1 MALDL
6 KDCTFFGPALPEP
19 FVKFEL
25 ENLLNKDKLLPSNVG
40 VEGKQLQNEWEAY
53 RRKLRDLG
61 EQGGPIRVLNHVF
74 QPLVKLLGYDE
85 IEKSEDVITRE
96 DTKNGED
103 GGYLITTSD
112 KTNKLRVWTI
122 EVGIDLDAPNKRGRA
137 YRFSPSRIAQRV
149 LLAKSE
155 RVGLLTDG
163 QELRLLICDP
173 ARPDS
178 HIVIRLDR
186 GEGGWRSA
194 RNLPDSFRFLLAL
207 VSPKGIAKVPDLTEK
222 ARLSQTEVTKTLRLQ
237 ARQAVEG
244 FVQGILDHPKNT
256 EKLTLS
262 NEYKDKNFLAK
273 QLWSEGLIFVYR
285 LLFVFKL
292 ESSADPARAFSFAST
307 SLWRNTYSP
316 NTALAKYA
324 REVIDK
330 GAETGQIL
338 EAGLRVL
345 FKLFAEGLSVNELNI
360 KPLGGMLFGSGA
372 TKLIDNLAWGE
383 QAVATLLDKLLWTP
397 KGKIERQRVH
407 YGSLD
412 VEDLGRVYEAL
423 LELEPG
429 IATEPMCRL
438 RRQKLEVVVPIA
450 QGERYRTS
458 VVTKNEVEANTN
470 EDELEDMDNEEDTD
484 EESSNSGKKTK
495 VEWIEAINAD
505 SFYLRVGLGR
515 KASGSYYTPHAF
527 VRFLVQETLGVQVAE
542 CSPANNPK
550 PMEILKLKALDPAMG
565 SGHFLVEACRF
576 LGEKLYEACRLCDE
590 LASEAEEKAK
600 KAVSESERKEFENLV
615 IELINRVKDLPDPNN
630 ELLAYLPSRV
640 VEGEES
646 GLSQWKALA
655 LCRRL
660 IAVHCLY
667 GVDKNPLAVEL
678 AKLSL
683 WLESYAEGLP
693 LTFLDHRLICG
704 DSLTGT
710 FFEHLLTY
718 PSSGKSIEEFF
729 PEITFSIK
737 KQLTNTLNSAL
748 SNIKDL
754 EASIGKD
761 LADIEHKRLA
771 KSRLDKAL
779 EPFKLLAAAWS
790 GGVMLGKDCCDN
802 AAYAKLLEAV
812 AEKADVQA
820 IINKDPNLTK
830 MVATGSE
837 GIAYD
842 LVFPEVFYL
851 DAKMNCRTGFDVV
864 LGNPPWEGI
873 DTSNKEFFAVWEF
886 SLMDE
891 ENIKSINKTIAN
903 LLERTEVKLAREIY
917 DNNLNSI
924 KRATVSYF
932 SYINQASD
940 SASAATP
947 DLYQCFTER
956 TFQLTKLNGYMGL
969 VLPSGIHANE
979 GATGLRKM
987 LLYRSA
993 IKRCFSFENKKKLF
1007 EIDSRIKFALIV
1019 SCRNERGTDGFTCAF
1034 YLHNVDWLF
1043 SNNQQDALAYSLQF
1057 LVDTTGDNLNFLELR
1072 NGRSVPIAQ
1081 KAYSTKASNFGK
1093 LRTEWKI
1100 LPTEELHTSKQRHRT
1115 HSIEQLGLS
1124 IDGDLR
1130 KSKQLKELIGR
1141 GILLVAK
1148 GEHFHQ
1154 YNDLWGE
1161 RPKVITTLIDM
1172 EGKESR
1178 LKASQYFRL
1187 VFRQQARSTD
1197 ERTVISNISQPG
1209 LLYFHSALPEKCP
1222 ELRPTAQA
1230 LILVSLCNTF
1240 VFDWLVRQVVAAN
1253 ITFNFLDTTPTP
1265 DLKKLSRLLAH
1276 LSLQLVCNHSG
1287 YAPLWSEQVG
1297 SVWREPNKDA
1307 FIWPVLATDDERW
1320 AVRAVIDAV
1329 VADAYGLSCDQYKY
1343 VLSTFSHKSYPKA
1356 PTLCLAAF
1364 DELKAIGLEAF
1375 TKKHDPYWDIPLN
1388 EELPKPVIEL
1398 PQLSIEETDTYGN
1411 DNTKNKKKSKNSKQ
1425 MSLF

>member
-40 VEGKQLQNEWEAY
+40 IEGKQLQNEWDNY

-61 EQGGPIRVLNHVF
+61 EQGGPIRVINHVF
-74 QPLVKLLGYDE
+74 EPLIKLLGYDA
-85 IEKSEDVITRE
+85 IEKAEPVTTRE
-96 DTKNGED
+96 DSKNGED

-112 KTNKLRVWTI
+112 KTNKLRIWTV

-194 RNLPDSFRFLLAL
+194 RNIPDSFRLLLAL
-207 VSPKGIAKVPDLTEK
+207 ASPKGIAKVPDLTEK

-244 FVQGILDHPKNT
+244 FVQGILDNPKNR
-256 EKLTLS
+256 EFLTLS
-262 NEYKDKNFLAK
+262 DEYKDKNLLAK

-285 LLFVFKL
+285 LLFIFKL

-316 NTALAKYA
+316 NTALAKYS

-330 GAETGQIL
+330 GAETGQML
-338 EAGLRVL
+338 EVGLRVL
-345 FKLFAEGLSVNELNI
+345 FRLFAEGLSVNELNI
-360 KPLGGMLFGSGA
+360 KPLGGMLFGSSA

-383 QAVATLLDKLLWTP
+383 HAVATLLDKLLWTP

-450 QGERYRTS
+450 QGEKYRAS
-458 VVTKNEVEANTN
+458 VSTKNEIETN
-470 EDELEDMDNEEDTD
+470 EDELEDTENEEDND
-484 EESSNSGKKTK
+484 EETSSRSKKTK
-495 VEWIEAINAD
+495 VQWIEAINPKQ
-505 SFYLRVGLGR
+505 FYLRVGLGR

-527 VRFLVQETLGVQVAE
+527 VRFLVQETLGVQVIE
-542 CSPANNPK
+542 RSPANDPK
-550 PMEILKLKALDPAMG
+550 PIEILKLKALDPAMG

-600 KAVSESERKEFENLV
+600 KATSESERKQFEEQA
-615 IELINRVKDLPDPNN
+615 IELINRVKMLPDPND

-704 DSLTGT
+704 DSLTGP
-710 FFEHLLTY
+710 FFEQLLTY
-718 PSSGKSIEEFF
+718 PGSGKPLEGLFVDGLN
-729 PEITFSIK
+729 
-737 KQLTNTLNSAL
+737 KQLTDTLNEAL
-748 SNIKDL
+748 AEVQDL

-761 LADIEHKRLA
+761 VADIENKRLA
-771 KSRLDKAL
+771 KNRLDKAL

-790 GGVMLGKDCCDN
+790 GGIMLGKEYCDDM
-802 AAYAKLLEAV
+802 AYVMLSKAV
-812 AEKADVQA
+812 AEKANAQA
-820 IINKDPNLTK
+820 FINEDPNLPK
-830 MVATGSE
+830 MVANGSE

-851 DAKMNCRTGFDVV
+851 DANGSNQRGFDVV
-864 LGNPPWEGI
+864 MGNPPWEGI
-873 DTSNKEFFAVWEF
+873 DTSNREFFASWDF
-886 SLMDE
+886 SLLDE
-891 ENIKSINKTIAN
+891 NNPKMVENIINK
-903 LLERTEVKLAREIY
+903 LLSFPEISTARKQYEL
-917 DNNLNSI
+917 NLNFI
-924 KRATVSYF
+924 KCVAKTYF
-932 SYINQASD
+932 THINQTADTLSG
-940 SASAATP
+940 ATL
-947 DLYQCFTER
+947 DIYQCFVEKSHKILR
-956 TFQLTKLNGYMGL
+956 GNGFIGM
-969 VLPSGIHANE
+969 VLPSGIHANL
-979 GATGLRKM
+979 GATGLRE
-987 LLYRSA
+987 LLLRKYQL
-993 IKRCFSFENKKKLF
+993 KCCFCFENHKKLF
-1007 EIDSRIKFALIV
+1007 DIGLKQKFALIV
-1019 SCRNERGTDGFTCAF
+1019 AHHNNIGTNSFNCAF
-1034 YLHNVDWLF
+1034 YLHDVEWLF
-1043 SNNQQDALAYSLQF
+1043 SQNRQNLLTYTTKF
-1057 LVDTTGDNLNFLELR
+1057 LLDTTGSNLNFLELR
-1072 NGRSVPIAQ
+1072 NNLSVPIAQ
-1081 KAYSTKASNFGK
+1081 KAFSLKNCNFGE
-1093 LRTEWKI
+1093 LRSLWKV
-1100 LPTEELHTSKQRHRT
+1100 LPTEELHTSKQRYRT
-1115 HSIEQLGLS
+1115 HLAKSLVKNL
-1124 IDGDLR
+1124 DGDIR
-1130 KSKQLKELIGR
+1130 KFEILSKLISQR
-1141 GILLVAK
+1141 IFVVAK

-1154 YNDLWGE
+1154 YTDLWGQS
-1161 RPKVITTLIDM
+1161 PSIVTTLKDM
-1172 EGKESR
+1172 KGKESR
-1178 LKASQYFRL
+1178 LSASQHFRL
-1187 VFRQQARSTD
+1187 VFRRQARSTD
-1197 ERTVISNISQPG
+1197 ERTVISTIIQPG
-1209 LLYFHSALPEKCP
+1209 VLFFDSALPEKSP
-1222 ELRPTAQA
+1222 NLRPTIWA
-1230 LILVSLCNTF
+1230 LVVVAICNTF
-1240 VFDWLVRQVVAAN
+1240 MFDWLVRQVVGAN
-1253 ITFNFLDTTPTP
+1253 VTFNFLDATPVP
-1265 DLKKLSRLLAH
+1265 NLSNIIKELHHQAIR
-1276 LSLQLVCNHSG
+1276 LVCNHEG
-1287 YAPLWSEQVG
+1287 YASLWYEQFG
-1297 SVWREPNKDA
+1297 NIWRESNKLP
-1307 FIWPVLATDDERW
+1307 FTWPVLATDNERW
-1320 AVRAVIDAV
+1320 EVRAVIDAL
-1329 VADAYGLSCDQYKY
+1329 VADAYSLSRDEYEH

-1356 PTLCLAAF
+1356 PILCLEAF
-1364 DELKAIGLEAF
+1364 DELKAIGLEEF

-1398 PQLSIEETDTYGN
+1398 PKLSEGLLQEDLK
-1411 DNTKNKKKSKNSKQ
+1411 DKKKKKGKNVGQ
-1425 MSLF
+1425 MSFFDT